1 MLVRTGRG
9 AGAVPGSFQGFYRG
23 TLLVKKVGIAALA
36 AVVLAF
42 LAAGAAAAL
51 TTRTARNPVAVAD
64 RSRLRLPVA
73 YNGQDGWGHGT
84 VRLSTIYVGGP
95 DTFVRVSH
103 WTHWTAGSAFAWGT
117 LWADN
122 CQPNCAAG
130 HYAKYRAEVSLS
142 RVAGHQGVSYFSR
155 MRLRYYHASARDYG
169 FRWGSYRGATIPLW
183 IGGPG

>member
-1 MLVRTGRG
+1 
-9 AGAVPGSFQGFYRG
+9 
-23 TLLVKKVGIAALA
+23 LLVKKVGIAALA

>member
-1 MLVRTGRG
+1 
-9 AGAVPGSFQGFYRG
+9 
-23 TLLVKKVGIAALA
+23 
-36 AVVLAF
+36 
-42 LAAGAAAAL
+42 
-51 TTRTARNPVAVAD
+51 
-64 RSRLRLPVA
+64 VA
-73 YNGQDGWGHGT
+73 YNGQDGWSHGA
-84 VRLSTIYVGGP
+84 VRLSTVYVGGP
-95 DTFVRVSH
+95 DTFVRVQHWSH
-103 WTHWTAGSAFAWGT
+103 WTGSSAFAWGT

>member
-9 AGAVPGSFQGFYRG
+9 AGAVTGSFQGFYRG

-73 YNGQDGWGHGT
+73 YNGQDGWGHGA

>member
-1 MLVRTGRG
+1 MKR
-9 AGAVPGSFQGFYRG
+9 
-23 TLLVKKVGIAALA
+23 VGIAALA

-130 HYAKYRAEVSLS
+130 HYVKYRAEVSLS

>member
-1 MLVRTGRG
+1 M
-9 AGAVPGSFQGFYRG
+9 
-23 TLLVKKVGIAALA
+23 KKVGIAALA

-73 YNGQDGWGHGT
+73 YNGQDGWGHGA